1 MFQFPMSMMNA
12 ERDAHMEM
20 FPENETVDSEMLR
33 LLQVRVSEA
42 VLRMVNE
49 PDCDMVNLYPRNY
62 YIIGSRGI
70 ETENGT
76 SPNYIPIC
84 DAKLYTTNQVPTQV
98 QIYFTHTMDSFESD
112 MQKIEVGKELT
123 HELFQKESSETEKEN
138 ALEVFMSRLIA
149 YHLERSAQF

>member
-1 MFQFPMSMMNA
+1 MHA
-12 ERDAHMEM
+12 EREAHMEM
-20 FPENETVDSEMLR
+20 FPKSETADSEMLR

-49 PDCDMVNLYPRNY
+49 PDCDIVSLYPRNY

-84 DAKLYTTNQVPTQV
+84 DAKLYTGNGVPTQV
-98 QIYFTHTMDSFESD
+98 QIYFTHTPDTFESE
-112 MQKIEVGKELT
+112 MQKIKVEKELT
-123 HELFQKESSETEKEN
+123 NELFQKDSESEKEN
-138 ALEVFMSRLIA
+138 ALEVYMSRLMAI
-149 YHLERSAQF
+149 HLERGAQF